1 MAADW
6 QTFQAQQVQAQ
17 LPGQASDANQE
28 DMMEPEPTL
37 HSYVPMKPD
46 RDANN
51 E

>member
-37 HSYVPMKPD
+37 QSQVPMTPE
-46 RDANN
+46 RNQNYA
-51 E
+51 